1 MRREAHV
8 RFLGGSSPRGEPLP
22 AQPPISSAKRTNDTT
37 RDVLNLLKK
46 AKVLRNYSVRDRKE
60 VMASSNTEQ
69 NGPDHDDKSW
79 FVMRPSASFLQLPL
93 EFRWEATRRHPYYLR
108 FWRTAAEEPDEGDT
122 VARLRRD
129 AAKIILKAVNV
140 VGVPVDPATSFDD
153 LNGHHV
159 SPAFLGGALAPFTLR
174 GALVV
179 LATSLDPDALGQVAM
194 ELAQLADSGIDRSD
208 SRILLPLLQRLNS
221 LPISGLDSIP
231 NEGIVSFNPRS
242 PSRAIIE
249 DLSYHV
255 KAIKRQLG
263 VRETRRRPK
272 HLKDFFQVWD
282 DREGWTGSGYERA
295 REKRL
300 TKISKARRRPL
311 KTVSDQYHRAFEVIF
326 GTPYRAELW
335 LRTILPLKV
344 PQLGG
349 DGRLGR
355 PLHRRQPRPV
365 HVSSVTGENDP
376 TRLLD
381 AAGFTDHDFDFV
393 DLMSDLKDLIRRGW
407 SGDEIVAELEL
418 RPEHR
423 EVINVV
429 RERLADDC

>member
-1 MRREAHV
+1 
-8 RFLGGSSPRGEPLP
+8 
-22 AQPPISSAKRTNDTT
+22 
-37 RDVLNLLKK
+37 
-46 AKVLRNYSVRDRKE
+46 
-60 VMASSNTEQ
+60 MARSNTNPNEL
-69 NGPDHDDKSW
+69 DHEGNSW
-79 FVMRPSASFLQLPL
+79 FVLRPSASFLQLPL

-108 FWRTAAEEPDEGDT
+108 FWRTAAEEPDDGDT

-129 AAKIILKAVNV
+129 AAKLILKAVNV
-140 VGVPVDPATSFDD
+140 VGVPVDPATSFHD
-153 LNGHHV
+153 LNGQHV

-208 SRILLPLLQRLNS
+208 PRILHSILQRLNS
-221 LPISGLDSIP
+221 LPIAGLDSIP

-249 DLSYHV
+249 DLSCHV

-263 VRETRRRPK
+263 VRETRRRPE

-300 TKISKARRRPL
+300 TEISKVRRRPL
-311 KTVSDQYHRAFEVIF
+311 KTVSDQYRRAFEIIF
-326 GTPYRAELW
+326 GTPYRGDLW
-335 LRTILPLKV
+335 LRTMLPLKV
-344 PQLGG
+344 PQVGG

-355 PLHRRQPRPV
+355 PLHPRQPRPV
-365 HVSSVTGENDP
+365 PVSIVTGEGDP
-376 TRLLD
+376 TRLLE
-381 AAGFTDHDFDFV
+381 AAGFTVHDFDFV
-393 DLMSDLKDLIRRGW
+393 DLMSDLNDLVRRGW
-407 SGDEIVAELEL
+407 SDDQIIAELEL

-423 EVINVV
+423 DVINVV
-429 RERLADDC
+429 RKRLAEDG